1 MRCVLGITVFGA
13 MMFGK
18 PRSSVNPMAEVW
30 IPDALSNEASFQG
43 MLSYAAAHLAHLR
56 GQDGGAQ
63 GTMYKIKAI
72 KSIQKQLNDSAT
84 AFCDSTVA
92 AILRQISIEVGS
104 CPLLFR
110 VANRL

>member
-1 MRCVLGITVFGA
+1 MCCALGITVFGT

-56 GQDGGAQ
+56 GQGGSSQ

-72 KSIQKQLNDSAT
+72 ESIQKQLNDSPT
-84 AFCDSTVA
+84 AFSDSTVA
-92 AILRQISIEVGS
+92 AILRQISIEV
-104 CPLLFR
+104 
-110 VANRL
+110 